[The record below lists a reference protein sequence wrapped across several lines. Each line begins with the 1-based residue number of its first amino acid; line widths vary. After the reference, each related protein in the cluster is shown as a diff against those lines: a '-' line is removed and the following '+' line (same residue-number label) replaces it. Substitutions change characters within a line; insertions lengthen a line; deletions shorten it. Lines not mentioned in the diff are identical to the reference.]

1 MRLDTATD
9 RSRDGGD
16 AKPWTFLTNHARVLI
31 VIAQNPNARLRDIS
45 AGIGITERAIQRI
58 VAELEEAGYLSHD
71 KVGRRNRYQI
81 QPGTHLRHA
90 LGSTHQVKS
99 LLDVFLPDEL
109 GRERGRDATAEE
121 RVDR

>member
-1 MRLDTATD
+1 MTHLELDILCVGNAAWDVVMQIPQNPGPDEKIEADEALACGGGPASNAAVCAARLDL
-9 RSRDGGD
+9 
-16 AKPWTFLTNHARVLI
+16 K
-31 VIAQNPNARLRDIS
+31 
-45 AGIGITERAIQRI
+45 AGF
-58 VAELEEAGYLSHD
+58 AGYLSHD

-109 GRERGRDATAEE
+109 GREHELLLA
-121 RVDR
+121 